1 MLPNFSPVDQ
11 AVVVHERQRQLLPAR
26 RVIARNAPVR
36 ARIGQAL
43 ILAGIALGGERL
55 EQSRPAGPH
64 VQSPA
69 S

>member
-11 AVVVHERQRQLLPAR
+11 AVVVHEHQRQLRSAR
-26 RVIARNAPVR
+26 RAVPRSAPVR

-55 EQSRPAGPH
+55 EQSRRPGSH

>member
-11 AVVVHERQRQLLPAR
+11 AVVVHERQRQLQPAR
-26 RVIARNAPVR
+26 RVPRSAPVR

-43 ILAGIALGGERL
+43 IHAGVALGGERL
-55 EQSRPAGPH
+55 EQSRRPGTH